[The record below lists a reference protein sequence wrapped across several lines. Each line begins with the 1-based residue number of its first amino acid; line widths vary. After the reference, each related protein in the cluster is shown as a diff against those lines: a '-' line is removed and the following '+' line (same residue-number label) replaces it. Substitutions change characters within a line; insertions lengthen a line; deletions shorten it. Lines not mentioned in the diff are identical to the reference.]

1 MFKLKPI
8 TDKSWLVLADE
19 GLERIALLSEQH
31 TKFVLISK
39 DAKTTF
45 ENKEEVKMFFAED
58 VFSNVVETSKEDEVE
73 YYIKGY
79 PVDFNKPFEADSE
92 DKINDLPMYTKTETS
107 DVMYVAG
114 YFCLDF
120 PKNWMPAYCPKL
132 ATLDKYGYKGPFKT
146 EREMKFQLS
155 KLRKCRK

>member
-8 TDKSWLVLADE
+8 TEKAWLVLADE
-19 GLERIALLSEQH
+19 GLERIALLSEQR
-31 TKFVLISK
+31 TNYVLISK

-45 ENKEEVKMFFAED
+45 KSREEVNGFFSED
-58 VFSNVVETSKEDEVE
+58 VFNNVMEDLSEPDVE
-73 YYIKGY
+73 YFIKGY

-92 DKINDLPMYTKTETS
+92 DKISELPMYTKTATS
-107 DVMYVAG
+107 DVTYVAG

-132 ATLDKYGYKGPFKT
+132 ATLDKYGYKGPYKT
-146 EREMKFQLS
+146 EREMKFQLA